1 MEQNRL
7 KKLIFGKDYYS
18 IEDLRY
24 NQKIGILLSKN
35 ELTELFD
42 EKEKLIEN
50 GDKNIECCP
59 LKSFNSKYI
68 FFVNGI
74 YLLERLRE
82 YFATYTEDFKA
93 YKQPIENRNAEDIFL
108 SRIFSEVEGT
118 LNVENVNTTH
128 KRVREIYHNA
138 KPANRDDVII
148 KNMLDAVAFIRGE
161 KPAFNKENLLRL
173 YKILS
178 RDCLDEEDKLKDGM
192 YYRHEG
198 VSVGDFEGAPTEK
211 VEACMDSLFAFVNDP
226 ENVKKYG
233 ILLPQI
239 CHYYILYVHPYFDYN
254 GRTARMVSFWIS
266 VLFEIDAA
274 PLFMSEAIN
283 DNKNDYYK
291 AIINTRITRNDM
303 TYFLGYIL
311 DIAIKYSLIYKNLE
325 QIRQKLSETGD
336 SLTSTEFGY
345 IKKILV
351 HYPEGFFDYKSF
363 IGCNRISMSRTRALN
378 LLNDFVQYGILE
390 KSTNKKGLPVF
401 KINQNII
408 TYKTKDH

>member
-18 IEDLRY
+18 VEDLRY

-50 GDKNIECCP
+50 GDKDIECCP

-74 YLLERLRE
+74 YLSERLRE
-82 YFATYTEDFKA
+82 YFATYTEDFKT
-93 YKQPIENRNAEDIFL
+93 YKQAIEDRNAEDIFL

-128 KRVREIYHNA
+128 KRVREIYRNA

-148 KNMLDAVAFIRGE
+148 KNMLDAVAFIRSE
-161 KPAFNKENLLRL
+161 RPAFDRDNLLHL

-178 RDCLDEEDKLKDGM
+178 RDCLDDEDKLKDGM
-192 YYRHEG
+192 YYRHES
-198 VSVGDFEGAPTEK
+198 VSVGDFEGAPPEM
-211 VEACMDSLFAFVNDP
+211 VETCMDSLFAFVNDA
-226 ENVKKYG
+226 ENIKKYG

-266 VLFEIDAA
+266 ALFEINAA

-283 DNKNDYYK
+283 DNKKDYYK
-291 AIINTRITRNDM
+291 AIINTRIARNDM

-311 DIAIKYSLIYKNLE
+311 DIAIKYSLLYKNLE
-325 QIRQKLSETGD
+325 QIKQKLSETGD
-336 SLTSTEFGY
+336 SLTSTEMGY

-351 HYPEGFFDYKSF
+351 HYSEGFFDYKGF
-363 IGCNRISMSRTRALN
+363 IECNHISMSRTRALN

-390 KSTNKKGLPVF
+390 KSTNRKGLPVF

-408 TYKTKDH
+408 TYRTKNY